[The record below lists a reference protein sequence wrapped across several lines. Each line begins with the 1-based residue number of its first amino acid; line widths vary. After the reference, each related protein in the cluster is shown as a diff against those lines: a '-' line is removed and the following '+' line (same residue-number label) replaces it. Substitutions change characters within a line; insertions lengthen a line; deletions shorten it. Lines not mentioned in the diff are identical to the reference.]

1 MSAIPDDMLPVIFLG
16 LLGLAML
23 LYALLD
29 GFDLGTGLL
38 MAGKSEAHRD
48 QMIAS
53 IGPFWDANETWLVLG
68 VGILLVA
75 FPVAHGIIL
84 GALYIPV
91 TLMLAGLILR
101 GVSFDFRAKAQAKHK
116 NLWDHCFVAGSL
128 LATSTQGY
136 MLGAYII
143 GFSQTLPAIL
153 FALLSALCVTSA
165 YALMGACWLILKT
178 TDDIQQDAITSAR
191 RSVLLTALG
200 LAAISIVNPLVSPDI
215 FQKWLGLP
223 QIFLLAPLPIATGA
237 LLYSLYRMLGRFKD
251 NPDASE
257 GRPLLMT
264 TGVFILAF
272 IGLAYSFFPMV
283 VPGQLT
289 VWEAASS
296 PEALRIILWGCLFTL
311 PTILGYTALS
321 YYLFRG
327 KTTALSYT

>member
-68 VGILLVA
+68 VGVLLVA
-75 FPVAHGIIL
+75 FPVAHGVIL

-116 NLWDHCFVAGSL
+116 NVWDHCFVAGSL

-136 MLGAYII
+136 MLGAYIT
-143 GFSQTLPAIL
+143 GFSQSLPAIL
-153 FALLSALCVTSA
+153 FSMLSALCVTSA
-165 YALMGACWLILKT
+165 YILMGACWLILKT
-178 TDDIQQDAITSAR
+178 TDDLQQDAIISAR
-191 RSVLLTALG
+191 RSVLLTAIG

-215 FQKWLGLP
+215 FQKWLGVP

-237 LLYSLYRMLGRFKD
+237 LLYSLYRTLNRLEE
-251 NPDASE
+251 NPNVSE
-257 GRPLLMT
+257 GRPLLIT